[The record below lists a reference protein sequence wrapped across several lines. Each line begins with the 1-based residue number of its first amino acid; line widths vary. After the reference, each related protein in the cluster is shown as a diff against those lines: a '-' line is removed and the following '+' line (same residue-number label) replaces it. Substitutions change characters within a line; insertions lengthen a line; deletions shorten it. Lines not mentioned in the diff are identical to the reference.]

1 MPWFEAPLNH
11 EMLKNTQVGVLLCF
25 FLTLRCI
32 CFSAQYRF
40 SEKRDSHNCKP
51 LSGAKGKVPD
61 AARLVIKI
69 ARISNT
75 GKHLSF
81 SPWKGWPA
89 YLQFLASLKPS
100 TTKMKNYRPL
110 APFVISV
117 WIVAV
122 EKWFKLWPFQ
132 AFWNT
137 TASKIQRS
145 SIKHG
150 SWWFCY
156 FSVIS

>member
-1 MPWFEAPLNH
+1 
-11 EMLKNTQVGVLLCF
+11 MLKNTQVDMLLCLFNSSVHTF
-25 FLTLRCI
+25 FSSVQI
-32 CFSAQYRF
+32 FW
-40 SEKRDSHNCKP
+40 EKRDSHNCKP
-51 LSGAKGKVPD
+51 LTGAKGKMPG
-61 AARLVIKI
+61 APRIVIKF

-75 GKHLSF
+75 GKHLPF
-81 SPWKGWPA
+81 SPWKDWPA
-89 YLQFLASLKPS
+89 YLQLLASLKPS

-110 APFVISV
+110 ALFVISL
-117 WIVAV
+117 WIVAL

-137 TASKIQRS
+137 TASKIQRR
-145 SIKHG
+145 SINNG